1 MFVILA
7 ATKPLNDR
15 TQGFRFNFLN
25 QKGLYRKR
33 KFKSRPMSM
42 TKDACMVGF
51 HWGKRSI
58 YFERHNTGTRALF
71 HFAG

>member
-1 MFVILA
+1 MFIILL

-15 TQGFRFNFLN
+15 TQGFRFNIFN

-33 KFKSRPMSM
+33 KLKSRPLSL
-42 TKDACMVGF
+42 TKDTCMVGL
-51 HWGKRSI
+51 HLGKRSI

>member
-1 MFVILA
+1 MFIILA
-7 ATKPLNDR
+7 ATKPLNDN

-33 KFKSRPMSM
+33 KFKVRPLSI
-42 TKDACMVGF
+42 TKDECMVGI
-51 HWGKRSI
+51 HWGKRSL
-58 YFERHNTGTRALF
+58 YLERNNNITRKLF